1 MGKSQKNKRKKKYV
15 MNKES
20 NKNAKSSKMN
30 TWILVA
36 MTVVGAGVVIYLS

>member
-15 MNKES
+15 MNKAA
-20 NKNAKSSKMN
+20 NKNAKASKLN
-30 TWILVA
+30 TWLLVA